1 PDLPGHGGSA
11 PLPGASLPA
20 LAEVVG
26 ALAEEE
32 GMLPAVVVGHSLG
45 GVVALWL
52 AAQRPDRVRGIV
64 LAGAATL
71 GARPLAARAL
81 IFAIALLRPGR
92 LVAPARGLVARSP
105 WLRRLVFG
113 GWGA

>member
-1 PDLPGHGGSA
+1 LARGCRVLCPDLPGHGGSA

-71 GARPLAARAL
+71 GARP
-81 IFAIALLRPGR
+81 
-92 LVAPARGLVARSP
+92 
-105 WLRRLVFG
+105 
-113 GWGA
+113 